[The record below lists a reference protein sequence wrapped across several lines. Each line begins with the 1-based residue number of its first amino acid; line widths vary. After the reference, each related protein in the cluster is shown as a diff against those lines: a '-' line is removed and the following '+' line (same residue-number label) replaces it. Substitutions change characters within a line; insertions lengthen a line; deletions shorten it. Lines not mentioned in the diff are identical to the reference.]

1 MRNTSKSE
9 SISVGRH
16 EDQEARNEQE
26 GLEWFRWIVPVFGV
40 AAAAAIAIYTRFSKD
55 SEGSMRVNNVE
66 EELISKFDST
76 NTNLSHGPKDCLLVK
91 SKSAFV

>member
-1 MRNTSKSE
+1 MRNATKSE
-9 SISVGRH
+9 SIGVGRH
-16 EDQEARNEQE
+16 ADRQARNEQE

-55 SEGSMRVNNVE
+55 SKGSMRVNNVGV
-66 EELISKFDST
+66 ELSKFDSAK
-76 NTNLSHGPKDCLLVK
+76 TNLSHGPKDCLLVK